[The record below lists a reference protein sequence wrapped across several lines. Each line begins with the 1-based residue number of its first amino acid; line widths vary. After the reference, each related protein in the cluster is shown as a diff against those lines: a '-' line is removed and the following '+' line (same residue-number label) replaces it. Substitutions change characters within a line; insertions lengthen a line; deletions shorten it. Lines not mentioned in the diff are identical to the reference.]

1 MQGTFPKVGTARR
14 PKRGGRRPSARPA
27 PLFSP
32 SRGRRPAGERGT
44 APSAGRHVPSC
55 SPLSALLGW
64 DPRGRLT
71 APLSPSVGRDVVA
84 LSHRAPSGARGAW
97 KRDASGGPCVIGA
110 RPASSPSRRGTT
122 RPTTRATRAGDDLPS
137 ASPLR
142 EPGQR
147 RRGHR
152 TSPWV
157 SGRGSPSTR
166 PRRGGLTA
174 LSPKLPSID

>member
-1 MQGTFPKVGTARR
+1 MGTARR

-27 PLFSP
+27 PLFFP
-32 SRGRRPAGERGT
+32 SGGRRAAGEPGT
-44 APSAGRHVPSC
+44 APSTGRHVPSF

-64 DPRGRLT
+64 DLRGRLT
-71 APLSPSVGRDVVA
+71 APLSPSVGRHDVA

-97 KRDASGGPCVIGA
+97 KGDAGGGPCVIGA
-110 RPASSPSRRGTT
+110 RPAGSPSRRGTT
-122 RPTTRATRAGDDLPS
+122 RPRTRTTRAGDDLPS

-152 TSPWV
+152 ASPWV
-157 SGRGSPSTR
+157 SGRRSPSTR
-166 PRRGGLTA
+166 PRRGALTA
-174 LSPKLPSID
+174 LSPKLPPIDRSCD